1 MNKNPTLQRVASPA
15 VLAVLFSVQV
25 TAIWAQ
31 GQQVSTKIAVVNMQ
45 AAILGTKDGQKA
57 SQQLMAKVDPKRK
70 EFATRQNEIAQL
82 EQQFEKAETVM
93 SDDKKEELARSID
106 EKKKRLQRDTQ
117 DAEEELQGEQ
127 QQMLQ
132 GLAQRMSA
140 IINKYAKDK
149 GFALIIETGNP
160 STPVVYAA
168 TAVDITKEVIS
179 LYDKAAAP
187 PAAPMAGPS
196 K

>member
-168 TAVDITKEVIS
+168 TAVDITKQVIS

>member
-132 GLAQRMSA
+132 GVAQRMSA

>member
-1 MNKNPTLQRVASPA
+1 MNKNDRVRAFAAATSA
-15 VLAVLFSVQV
+15 ILLAVQGS
-25 TAIWAQ
+25 AIPAQ

-45 AAILGTKDGQKA
+45 AAILGTKEGQKA

-140 IINKYAKDK
+140 IINKYAKDN

-160 STPVVYAA
+160 TTPVVYAA
-168 TAVDITKEVIS
+168 TGVDITKDVIS
-179 LYDKAAAP
+179 LYDKAPAP